1 VCDYS
6 ELDGDCACLGC
17 AVWSFVGR
25 GVRERTPAWM
35 RGVVP
40 AHNVKKYHYGVGNP
54 NARMFGPD
62 AIASIW
68 LLSNTYVIGDA
79 FQT

>member
-17 AVWSFVGR
+17 AVWSFV
-25 GVRERTPAWM
+25 V